1 MIPSLRIDDRLIHGQ
16 IALVWSKA
24 FGTNRIVVANDKA
37 VTDEVTNVSLQMA
50 VPTGIKLLIKT
61 VDDAVKLF
69 HDPRAAESSIFV
81 LTNCIA
87 DAVRIVKAC
96 PGMIQSVNVANAGRF
111 DTSPSSEKLVLS
123 STIIVNKAEL
133 EALKELAAMDIP
145 AYQQVIP
152 SDAKKPV
159 KDLLKGH

>member
-1 MIPSLRIDDRLIHGQ
+1 MIPSLRVDDRLIHGQ
-16 IALVWSKA
+16 IAMVWSKE

-50 VPTGIKLLIKT
+50 VPTGIKLLIRS
-61 VDDAVKLF
+61 VDDAIKLF
-69 HDPRAAESSIFV
+69 HDPRAAEASIFV

-96 PGMIQSVNVANAGRF
+96 PGLIRSVNVANVGRF
-111 DTSPSSEKLVLS
+111 DTTPSAEKLILS
-123 STIIVNKAEL
+123 STIIVNKYEL
-133 EALKELAAMDIP
+133 AALKELAGLEAA

-152 SDAKKPV
+152 SDIKKPI

>member
-1 MIPSLRIDDRLIHGQ
+1 
-16 IALVWSKA
+16 
-24 FGTNRIVVANDKA
+24 
-37 VTDEVTNVSLQMA
+37 
-50 VPTGIKLLIKT
+50 
-61 VDDAVKLF
+61 
-69 HDPRAAESSIFV
+69 
-81 LTNCIA
+81 
-87 DAVRIVKAC
+87 
-96 PGMIQSVNVANAGRF
+96 MIQSVNVANVGRF

-123 STIIVNKAEL
+123 STISVNKAEL